1 MEPSTK
7 STKFADLVRGDKPVL
22 IDFTAAWC
30 GPCRMMPPILAE
42 LKHKTGDKL
51 TIIKVDIDKNP
62 HAAQAYN
69 VMSVPTLLLVHRG
82 ETKWRQSGVV
92 PASQIHQAIGPFIG

>member
-1 MEPSTK
+1 
-7 STKFADLVRGDKPVL
+7 
-22 IDFTAAWC
+22 
-30 GPCRMMPPILAE
+30 
-42 LKHKTGDKL
+42 
-51 TIIKVDIDKNP
+51 VDIDKNP

-92 PASQIHQAIGPFIG
+92 PASTSKKPIRGFIG